1 MRNIADMTVY
11 DAHGQLA
18 LVIEVK
24 NKSGTSSEWAAKMRR
39 NILAH
44 GLIPSAEFFLLA
56 LPDHFYLW
64 KNVGMIPGEIPP
76 TYDINP
82 EPFLKPYYDRIGISP
97 EELSGISFE
106 LIVFSWL
113 NELKLSDKIPSHL
126 PRKLQDWLFESG
138 FFEAIQ
144 DGQIE
149 FEKI

>member
-1 MRNIADMTVY
+1 M
-11 DAHGQLA
+11 
-18 LVIEVK
+18 K
-24 NKSGTSSEWAAKMRR
+24 NKSGTSSDWAAKMRR

-44 GLIPSAEFFLLA
+44 GLIPSATLFLLA

-64 KNVGMIPGEIPP
+64 KNVGMISGEIPP

-97 EELSGISFE
+97 EGLSGISFE

-113 NELKLSDKIPSHL
+113 NELKLTDTIPSHL

-149 FEKI
+149 SEKI